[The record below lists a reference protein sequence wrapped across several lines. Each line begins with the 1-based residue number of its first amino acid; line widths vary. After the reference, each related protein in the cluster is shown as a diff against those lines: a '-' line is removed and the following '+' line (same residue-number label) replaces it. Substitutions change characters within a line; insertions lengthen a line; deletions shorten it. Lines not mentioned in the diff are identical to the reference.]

1 MIDLGVSL
9 DGIENI
15 GPKVRTGVER
25 FMLDGAQAGQNR
37 AMEEVPEDRGNLRQS
52 MAQFVPEVRDGDV
65 VWGVG
70 GQSHALPME
79 YGTDPG
85 HIPPIRPLIEW
96 SRRQGMDE
104 GFAWYVQHKIEEEG
118 VEPHPFLRP
127 GAETQ
132 SNWYSSHDISNYID
146 KELR

>member
-9 DGIENI
+9 DGIDNI
-15 GPKVRTGVER
+15 GPKVRAGVER

-65 VWGVG
+65 VWG
-70 GQSHALPME
+70 STAKHTLPIE
-79 YGTDPG
+79 KGTDPFN
-85 HIPPIRPLIEW
+85 PPVTPLLEW
-96 SRRQGMDE
+96 SRRVTGDE
-104 GFAWYVQHKIEEEG
+104 GLGWYVATVKIPEEG
-118 VEPHPFLRP
+118 IDANPFLEP

-132 SNWYSSHDISNYID
+132 RKWYSSHDISSYIED
-146 KELR
+146 ELE